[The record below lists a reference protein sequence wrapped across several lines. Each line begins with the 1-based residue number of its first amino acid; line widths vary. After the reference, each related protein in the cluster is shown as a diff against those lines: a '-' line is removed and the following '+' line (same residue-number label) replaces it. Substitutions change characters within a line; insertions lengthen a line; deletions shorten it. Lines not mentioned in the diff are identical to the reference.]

1 MFIIYCRIYQFIM
14 KCAACFMPWRKPVLI
29 EGEGCVTKLADYI
42 GKDGIKSVL
51 FVTGKGM
58 MKRGMADKLLEAL
71 KDAGIAV
78 AIYDKTVPNPTISNI
93 EEALVLYKENGC
105 GGIIAFGGGS
115 PIDCAKGVGARIAK
129 PHKSVP
135 QLRGYLKVRAKLPP
149 IYAVPTTSGTGSEA
163 TLAAVVVDGDTHEKY
178 SINDFGLIPSVA
190 VLDPLLTVSL
200 PKGLTAAT
208 GMDALTHAVEAYIGH
223 SNTAETRKMAVDA
236 TKLIFENLYAAYN
249 DGANIAARRN
259 MQLAAYF
266 AGVAFTRAYVGNIHA
281 LAHTLGGLYDTPH
294 GFANA
299 VIMPYVLDSYGCSVY
314 KPLSELA
321 DAVNITGETVEEK
334 AKAFINAIRELNA
347 HMEIPETI
355 DFILENDIP
364 AMVEHASREANP
376 AYPVPRIFS
385 YEDFA
390 NVIRK
395 LMDSSKKHA
404 AGLLIY

>member
-1 MFIIYCRIYQFIM
+1 M